1 MKNQAIRS
9 IWCKL
14 SLEKS
19 QNRPNQC
26 WLSIEMKNWDL
37 PPVTSANG
45 SQWGLKYYQSIGVNG
60 IHWIHEM
67 RWNDVRCCA
76 SHVMKWSSWENQS
89 DRKCLY
95 CALYNPAYTLWPVY
109 YTVYNPAYT
118 LWHCEPTL
126 HIVPTKQRLLLWF
139 NCSPWIDLIL
149 TLPQPPPLE

>member
-1 MKNQAIRS
+1 MENQAIRS

-26 WLSIEMKNWDL
+26 WLSIEMKNWVMS
-37 PPVTSANG
+37 PVTSANG
-45 SQWGLKYYQSIGVNG
+45 SQWGLKYYQSIIDGNG

-95 CALYNPAYTLWPVY
+95 CALYNPHCDLYIIQCITHPKY
-109 YTVYNPAYT
+109 CDTVNPAYT
-118 LWHCEPTL
+118 LCQL
-126 HIVPTKQRLLLWF
+126 SSGCF
-139 NCSPWIDLIL
+139 YDLIVRRGL
-149 TLPQPPPLE
+149 T